1 MAVLAFKVEADYE
14 KVKRLREEINKLKA
28 EISGTNGSLNP
39 QKFDELNGKLQQATN
54 EFKNLTENASRAGT
68 EIVNQGDAVSTVVDS
83 LAKKAAA
90 LFAADKIKDF
100 VNQVIQVRGQFQ
112 QLEMSFKTML
122 QSGDKADA
130 LMQQLIKTAATTPFD
145 LDGVANGAKQLLAY
159 GVAADEVN
167 DTLIR
172 CGDVAAGLSIPLGDL
187 VYLYGTT
194 VTQGRMFTQDLRQ
207 FQGRG
212 IPIAEEL
219 SKVLGVTTT
228 ELGEL
233 VTAGKVT
240 SDVFVKAFSNMTAEG
255 SKFGGL
261 MDAQS
266 KTITGQIA
274 NIEDAIDMMFN
285 DIGKKS
291 EGFIN
296 VALDGVG
303 KLVENYEEV
312 GRQIGAL
319 VTAYGAY
326 KAALIVITAVQKVNT
341 LVLRQ
346 AVLEQNLAAAAGITL
361 GNAEAIAAA
370 RTKLLALA
378 QQGLVKAIKSVTAA
392 LATNP
397 YILAAMAVAALAVS
411 VYELATAE
419 SSAERH
425 ANAMNAAIEDQRKAV
440 EQFHQQNQQ
449 LIDTATDETK
459 SIYERETA
467 FQQLAL
473 VIPSVTEKYKDL
485 KTFTDAMKADGGK
498 PISNGLLDDAD
509 LAKQK
514 ADMEEWKQI
523 ADDVKV
529 LQEDL
534 FLSIDTT
541 WSAIESRAISS
552 GMSANEA
559 EQFVN
564 RLKKAFDT
572 LKKENADFGSIL
584 NTEAEDLAAAYD
596 EIAGKADG
604 FAKAYEDA
612 ADRMQAAKLAESQ
625 QKEQEEFEKTYNSIE
640 KTKNAINRY
649 NEQIEQLKKQTKGS
663 AFTVIADIIT
673 KEKPKNWYQALHDR
687 MGEITNANPIS
698 IFAQIKLK
706 NVEGFRERLQ
716 KWLDRQQGDNYET
729 NYKKAE
735 TDYKTA
741 DKKVRDMEKNKKN
754 YSTKQYKDAVAD
766 RDEKKKAFQDLGGNT
781 STSNK
786 NTNSNSNT
794 ETAAERQKR
803 IQDASDREKELV
815 AKNAQELKRQ
825 EQDLAFE
832 TEQARIDILTDG
844 YEKEKAQRN
853 LNHTKIIEE
862 LEREKQDMVQ
872 KVKDAA
878 EAEWDAK
885 ENVKK
890 QKDKKYVTKSF
901 DWDIN
906 ATDEQKAQ
914 VSGVSSAYNKRIGV
928 QKDVNKKEDVDA
940 DNKVLEQYQSYV
952 QRRLAIDEKY
962 EKDRQALITAGAS
975 KDQINELD
983 YQKGQETDKL
993 DEEIAMRSTDFQAWC
1008 ESIADMG
1015 IEQLQKMLEDAEDT
1029 LEEMGSDGGASG
1041 DDIAKVR
1048 AEIAKLK
1055 KTINQQQSKEN
1066 VNDSKNSPKS
1076 KTIKKWQKLGNAMG
1090 EAATELVKIGDELGG
1105 TVGKIISTTG
1115 QFAQSV
1121 SSMITNITLLAT
1133 GSVEGIKV
1141 TSEAGANAIK
1151 AVENAS
1157 VILAIIGAALQI
1169 VTKLMSMFGANYDKY
1184 NAEKEAVENLA
1195 EVWDTLVRLKQ
1206 EYISTSYGDDAVEAA
1221 KDALSYVK
1229 QASEAYRQ
1237 LGKDRLNSG
1246 ASAGSHS
1253 IGIRIKKSL
1262 QENQKLLQSFMQG
1275 VNAAGVSADWLMY
1288 NRMENLFNLSVDQL
1302 KTIREKGAYFW
1313 ASLDADVKD
1322 QLEKLIEYGDTAE
1335 DTIDSLTAQLTG
1347 ISFDSMFD
1355 DFLDNLMDMEY
1366 SAKDFANDMNE
1377 TITKALVSNTIGEK
1391 YKKQLQ
1397 TWVEEFSKV
1406 MQLEDK
1412 ERQAEGIASLKKQ
1425 YAEISRNAMEEAREL
1440 QEAMGYDQTSQQD
1453 GDTGGF
1459 EAMSQDTAEEL
1470 SGRFTALQVVAQNT
1484 MASISQINGS
1494 ITGMLAIIRDSYN
1507 IHNDARTILADSLLE
1522 LKAISDNTAP
1532 TKKMLPILER
1542 IEDKLKLL

>member
-28 EISGTNGSLNP
+28 EISGTNGNLNP
-39 QKFDELNGKLQQATN
+39 QKFDELNGKLQQVTN
-54 EFKNLTENASRAGT
+54 EFKNLTESASRAGT
-68 EIVNQGDAVSTVVDS
+68 EIVNQGDNVSTVVDS

-130 LMQQLIKTAATTPFD
+130 LMQQLIQTAATTPFD

-159 GVAADEVN
+159 GIAADEVN

-219 SKVLGVTTT
+219 SKVLGVTTSK
-228 ELGEL
+228 LGEL

-240 SDVFVKAFSNMTAEG
+240 SDVFIKAFNNMTAEG

-261 MDAQS
+261 MDEQS

-291 EGFIN
+291 EGVIN
-296 VALDGVG
+296 VALSGVG
-303 KLVENYEEV
+303 TLVENYEEV

-326 KAALIVITAVQKVNT
+326 KAALIVITAVQKAN
-341 LVLRQ
+341 VLIMRQ

-378 QQGLVKAIKSVTAA
+378 QQGLVKAVKSVTAA

-397 YILAAMAVAALAVS
+397 YVLAAMAVAALAVT

-425 ANAMNAAIEDQRKAV
+425 ANAMNAAIDDQRKAI

-485 KTFTDAMKADGGK
+485 KTFTDAMKGDGGK
-498 PISNGLLDDAD
+498 PITNGILDDAD
-509 LAKQK
+509 LAKMESDK
-514 ADMEEWKQI
+514 ARWEQIIKDMEVLKKHEYTIGFGWDTVQ
-523 ADDVKV
+523 ADAV
-529 LQEDL
+529 Q
-534 FLSIDTT
+534 S
-541 WSAIESRAISS
+541 W
-552 GMSANEA
+552 GMTEEEA
-559 EQFVN
+559 KGFVN
-564 RLKKAFDT
+564 RMKSLY
-572 LKKENADFGSIL
+572 KELGDSIDHSYVK
-584 NTEAEDLAAAYD
+584 TEAEDLVTAFD
-596 EIAGKADG
+596 EISGKADG

-612 ADRMQAAKLAESQ
+612 ADRMQAAKLAEEQ
-625 QKEQEEFEKTYNSIE
+625 QKEQQEFEKTYNSID
-640 KTKNAINRY
+640 KTKNAINLY

-673 KEKPKNWYQALHDR
+673 KEKPKYWYQALHDR
-687 MGEITNANPIS
+687 MGEITNANPLS
-698 IFAQIKLK
+698 VFAEIKLK
-706 NVEGFRERLQ
+706 NAESFRDRLQ
-716 KWLDRQQGDNYET
+716 KWLGQQQGDNYET

-735 TDYKTA
+735 TDYKAA
-741 DKKVRDMEKNKKN
+741 DKKVRDIEKNKKN
-754 YSTKQYKDAVAD
+754 YSTEQYKAAVAE

-786 NTNSNSNT
+786 RTNGNAST

-815 AKNAQELKRQ
+815 AKNAQELKRT

-832 TEQARIDILTDG
+832 TEQARIDTLADG

-853 LNHTKIIEE
+853 LNHQKILEE
-862 LEREKQDMVQ
+862 LEREKQDTVQ

-901 DWDIN
+901 DWDTN

-914 VSGVSSAYNKRIGV
+914 AASVSSAYDNRIGI
-928 QKDVNKKEDVDA
+928 QKNINTKEDVDA
-940 DNKVLEQYQSYV
+940 NSKVLEQYQSYF
-952 QRRLAIDEKY
+952 QRRLKIEEKY
-962 EKDRQALITAGAS
+962 ENDRKALIAADATQ
-975 KDQINELD
+975 DQINELD
-983 YQKGQETDKL
+983 YRQGQETDKL

-1008 ESIADMG
+1008 EAIADMG

-1029 LEEMGSDGGASG
+1029 LEEMGSNGGASG

-1055 KTINQQQSKEN
+1055 KSISQQQSKEN
-1066 VNDSKNSPKS
+1066 INDSKNSPKN
-1076 KTIKKWQKLGNAMG
+1076 KTIKKWQKLSNAMG

-1229 QASEAYRQ
+1229 QASDAYRQ

-1262 QENQKLLQSFMQG
+1262 QENQKLMQSFIQG
-1275 VNAAGVSADWLMY
+1275 ANAAGVSTDWLMY

-1302 KTIREKGAYFW
+1302 KALREKGAYFW
-1313 ASLDADVKD
+1313 ASLDADTKD
-1322 QLEKLIEYGDTAE
+1322 QLEKIIEYGDTAE
-1335 DTIDSLTAQLTG
+1335 DTIDSLTEQLTG

-1377 TITKALVSNTIGEK
+1377 TMTKALISSTIGEK

-1397 TWVEEFSKV
+1397 AWVGEFSKV

-1412 ERQAEGIASLKKQ
+1412 QRQAEGIASLKKQ

-1494 ITGMLAIIRDSYN
+1494 IMGTLAIIRDSYN

-1522 LKAISDNTAP
+1522 LKVISDNTAP